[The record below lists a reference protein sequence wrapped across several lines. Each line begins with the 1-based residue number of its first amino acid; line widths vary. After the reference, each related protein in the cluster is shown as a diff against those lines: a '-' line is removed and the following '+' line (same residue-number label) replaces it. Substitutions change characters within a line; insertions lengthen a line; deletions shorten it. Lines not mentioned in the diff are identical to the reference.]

1 MPSNI
6 ERLRTAIEEWLIRN
20 DLDID
25 TGFYSIEEWRSRDED
40 YLNDAE
46 LVLVFEGGLHT
57 MLNYGGDTEEFDD
70 YIESFGY
77 YYEQGNSWNMGFY
90 PIPNYNYNPLGG
102 SYSQKLKDPKW
113 KEKSRL
119 VKERAGW
126 KCQDCGSIERL
137 ETHHCYYTV
146 MREGNEPWEYPLS
159 ALRCLC
165 PTCHEARAKTESRM
179 RAYMARLT
187 NTQMTSLKEG
197 LAHAFYWFESDAV
210 IELLS
215 KLGHSDE
222 IIILA
227 INDFLKRRNETWR

>member
-6 ERLRTAIEEWLIRN
+6 ERLRAAIEEWLIRN

-25 TGFYSIEEWRSRDED
+25 TGFYSIEEWRLRNED
-40 YLNDAE
+40 YLNDSD

-57 MLNYGGDTEEFDD
+57 MLNFGGDTEEFDD

-77 YYEQGNSWNMGFY
+77 YYEQGHSWNMGFY
-90 PIPNYNYNPLGG
+90 PIPDYDYTPLGG
-102 SYSQKLKDPKW
+102 SYSQKLRDPRW
-113 KEKSRL
+113 KEKSKL

-126 KCQDCGSIERL
+126 KCQDCGGTDRL

-165 PTCHEARAKTESRM
+165 HSCHEDRAKTESRI

-187 NTQMTSLKEG
+187 NVQMKSLKEG
-197 LAHAFYWFESDAV
+197 LDSAFYWFEPDAV
-210 IELLS
+210 IDLLS

-222 IIILA
+222 KVVLA
-227 INDFLKRRNETWR
+227 INDLLTRRNETGH